1 MKPHSLSRSWIR
13 IAILCSLTSS
23 VCFLT
28 FRAKADQWD
37 KRTILTIDQPIQIT
51 DTYLDP
57 GTYVLRLADSS
68 SDRHIVQIF
77 NADQTHIIN
86 TVLAIPNYRLQP
98 TGDSHFA
105 FWETPPGSA
114 QALRAWFYPGDNFGQ
129 EFRYPKNLRQLA
141 VASAP
146 AEPVPAPPPEPLAGP
161 PEPTPP
167 SQAMNQEPA
176 NQEPPVI
183 AQNTTPPPPVEET
196 APAAAT
202 AAPSQELPKTAS
214 PYPLIGL
221 CGLLSLGLHSVVRLT
236 RSDQ

>member
-1 MKPHSLSRSWIR
+1 MKPRRSWIR
-13 IAILCSLTSS
+13 IPILCTLTLSVSL
-23 VCFLT
+23 LT

-37 KRTILTIDQPIQIT
+37 KRTILTIDQPMQIT

-57 GTYVLRLADSS
+57 GTYVLKLADSS

-86 TVLAIPNYRLQP
+86 TVLAIPNYRLHP
-98 TGDSHFA
+98 TGNSQFA
-105 FWETPPGSA
+105 FWETPPGAA

-141 VASAP
+141 VLRTPAAP
-146 AEPVPAPPPEPLAGP
+146 PREPVAAP
-161 PEPTPP
+161 PEPTPAP
-167 SQAMNQEPA
+167 QAVNQEPS

-183 AQNTTPPPPVEET
+183 AQNTAPPSPPVVET
-196 APAAAT
+196 APAPAS
-202 AAPSQELPKTAS
+202 AAPPQELPKTAS

-221 CGLLSLGLHSVVRLT
+221 CGLLSLGLHSLVRLT
-236 RSDQ
+236 RSA